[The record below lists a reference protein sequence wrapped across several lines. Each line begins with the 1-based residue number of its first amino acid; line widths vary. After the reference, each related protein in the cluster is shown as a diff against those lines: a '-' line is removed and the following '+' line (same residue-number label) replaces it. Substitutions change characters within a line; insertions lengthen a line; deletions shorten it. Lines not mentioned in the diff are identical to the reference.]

1 MTVSIV
7 ILVKTD
13 YDIYSE
19 LLKVKLV
26 GFKKVTVIVVVCT
39 DTVPGA

>member
-1 MTVSIV
+1 MAVSIV

-13 YDIYSE
+13 YDIHSE
-19 LLKVKLV
+19 ILIVKLV